1 MDIKIYFFLFLIYAI
16 MGWIIE
22 VVGGIIQNKKFVNRG
37 FMIGPYCPIYGV
49 GGVLITILLHEYVS
63 NPFILFC
70 VAIVICGVL
79 EYLTSYVMEKVFKA
93 RWWDYS
99 KKKFNINGR
108 ICLETIIPFGLL
120 GCFIMYVSNPLI
132 ENLLSKVPEG
142 ILSILFYT
150 CISIYLLDLIVS
162 FFVISELRKTVKV
175 VNKDNSYDNTEEIT
189 KQVKE
194 ILRNKGILNR
204 RLIDAFPRVSI
215 EKVKQKIKEKTEQ
228 VKENVVK
235 AKDEATEKIK
245 ESAAKV
251 KETTIKAK
259 DETAEK
265 IKEGANRVRE
275 SFKKKY

>member
-70 VAIVICGVL
+70 VAIVICGAL

-132 ENLLSKVPEG
+132 ENLLSKVPES